1 MSAKVIETSAL
12 PRQVGKKKERIS
24 PLRSVLAGSTA
35 GAVEIAITYPAEFA
49 KTRAQLN
56 ERLTQGQKLPWPK
69 FGPVWY
75 AGCTTLI
82 IGNSIKAGVRFV
94 VFDQIKE
101 LLQDANGNLSGP
113 KTVVA
118 GLGAGVFESVLAV
131 TPFESIKTTLIDD
144 RKAAKPRLRGFLH
157 AVPLIARERGIAGFY
172 QGLVPTT
179 LKQSLNSATRFGS
192 YGALTRIAL
201 SYKKE
206 GEKLGSTA
214 TFAIGGAAGA
224 VTVYVTQPVDTIK
237 TRMQS
242 IEAKSLYRNSLHC
255 TKKLVM
261 EEGVF
266 KLWSGAVPRLVRL
279 RPLSSTIYV
288 SFDDPTENTIYSS
301 PKMANANQLTGS
313 GAAVAE
319 QNLKR
324 EEAFVEDI
332 DFDKKNASGSGYVMT
347 TYRSYNPEYSNGLEK
362 KLVRRIDIRIMP
374 LVVIIYIF
382 SYLDRNSITQARL
395 YGLQEDTN
403 VTGAVYN
410 TAISIFSVGYVIM
423 QLPSTVLMT
432 KLRPSIY
439 LPGCM
444 IAWAI
449 VSGSTAAASSPAG
462 LLVAR
467 FMLGIIEAPFYPGAV
482 YFLSCWYTKKELG
495 IRMAFLISG
504 LLLSNAF
511 AGLISAGILSGMDG
525 VGNMAAWRWLFIL
538 EGLATIAIAIV
549 ALVFLPDYPATT
561 KWLSEE
567 EAIVAQG
574 RLAKDAGSEDVL
586 DEEKVSML
594 KGIKWALQDP
604 RTWMFACLQMCASA
618 AISYSHFFPTLISQ
632 LGFTNN
638 TTTLLLTSPP
648 YILAFLW
655 SLGLALSADKMQTR
669 SPHAAISMLVGII
682 GAILLIAV
690 PIQYKYPRY
699 AFTFLVASGSFGVY
713 SSTYTWLSSTI
724 IRPPVKRAAA
734 IGIANTISNTA
745 ALFGGYFWLDI
756 YSPAFRESWGCE
768 LAFMFLGLGCILT
781 LRLVL
786 QRANKAFDK
795 LAAEIDPNDSVAM
808 AALDDD
814 SQRAVQNGFRYII

>member
-1 MSAKVIETSAL
+1 
-12 PRQVGKKKERIS
+12 
-24 PLRSVLAGSTA
+24 
-35 GAVEIAITYPAEFA
+35 
-49 KTRAQLN
+49 
-56 ERLTQGQKLPWPK
+56 
-69 FGPVWY
+69 
-75 AGCTTLI
+75 
-82 IGNSIKAGVRFV
+82 
-94 VFDQIKE
+94 
-101 LLQDANGNLSGP
+101 
-113 KTVVA
+113 
-118 GLGAGVFESVLAV
+118 
-131 TPFESIKTTLIDD
+131 
-144 RKAAKPRLRGFLH
+144 
-157 AVPLIARERGIAGFY
+157 
-172 QGLVPTT
+172 
-179 LKQSLNSATRFGS
+179 
-192 YGALTRIAL
+192 
-201 SYKKE
+201 
-206 GEKLGSTA
+206 
-214 TFAIGGAAGA
+214 
-224 VTVYVTQPVDTIK
+224 
-237 TRMQS
+237 
-242 IEAKSLYRNSLHC
+242 
-255 TKKLVM
+255 
-261 EEGVF
+261 
-266 KLWSGAVPRLVRL
+266 
-279 RPLSSTIYV
+279 
-288 SFDDPTENTIYSS
+288 
-301 PKMANANQLTGS
+301 MANVNQLTGP
-313 GAAVAE
+313 AE
-319 QNLKR
+319 HSVKR
-324 EEAFVEDI
+324 DDTFVEDI
-332 DFDKKNASGSGYVMT
+332 DIDKNDISGSGYVMS
-347 TYRSYNPEYSNGLEK
+347 TYHSYTPEYSSEVEK
-362 KLVRRIDIRIMP
+362 KLLRRIDLRIMP

-410 TAISIFSVGYVIM
+410 TAIAIFSAGYVIM
-423 QLPSTVLMT
+423 QLPSTVIMT
-432 KLRPSIY
+432 KVRPSIY
-439 LPGCM
+439 LPCCM

-467 FMLGIIEAPFYPGAV
+467 FMLGLIEAPFYPGAV

-511 AGLISAGILSGMDG
+511 AGLISSGVLSGMAG
-525 VGNMAAWRWLFIL
+525 VGNLAAWRWLFIL
-538 EGLATIAIAIV
+538 EGLATIAIALV

-567 EAIVAQG
+567 ETIVAQG
-574 RLAKDAGSEDVL
+574 RLAKDAGSDDVL
-586 DEEKVSML
+586 DEEKVPML
-594 KGIKWALQDP
+594 QGIKWALQDP

-648 YILAFLW
+648 YLFAFLW
-655 SLGLALSADKMQTR
+655 SLGLALNADKMQTR
-669 SPHAAISMLVGII
+669 SPHAAISMLVGMV
-682 GAILLIAV
+682 GTILLIAV
-690 PIQYKYPRY
+690 PIHYKYPRY

-724 IRPPVKRAAA
+724 VRPPVKRAAA

-768 LAFMFLGLGCILT
+768 LAFMVLGLACILT

-814 SQRAVQNGFRYII
+814 SRRAVQNGFRYII

>member
-1 MSAKVIETSAL
+1 MSAKAIETSAL
-12 PRQVGKKKERIS
+12 PRQVGKKKERNS

-56 ERLTQGQKLPWPK
+56 QRLTQGQKLPWPK

-144 RKAAKPRLRGFLH
+144 RKAVKPRLRGFLH

-192 YGALTRIAL
+192 YGAITRIAL
-201 SYKKE
+201 SYKKD

-224 VTVYVTQPVDTIK
+224 VT
-237 TRMQS
+237 
-242 IEAKSLYRNSLHC
+242 
-255 TKKLVM
+255 
-261 EEGVF
+261 
-266 KLWSGAVPRLVRL
+266 

-319 QNLKR
+319 QNLKG

-332 DFDKKNASGSGYVMT
+332 DFDKKNASGSGYVIT

-395 YGLQEDTN
+395 YGLQEDTK

-549 ALVFLPDYPATT
+549 ALVFLPDYPTTT

-669 SPHAAISMLVGII
+669 SPHAAISMLVGIV

-768 LAFMFLGLGCILT
+768 LAFMFLGLACILT